1 MLRGKKTPRRNV
13 GNMKTDSKMAIL
25 GLLFVGKVFGL
36 YVGNLLI
43 KKGTLKHIPCNK
55 DIPTRSTKHSNQG

>member
-1 MLRGKKTPRRNV
+1 
-13 GNMKTDSKMAIL
+13 MKTDSKMAIL
-25 GLLFVGKVFGL
+25 GLLFVGKRPAFVFGL

-55 DIPTRSTKHSNQG
+55 DIPTRRTKHSNQG